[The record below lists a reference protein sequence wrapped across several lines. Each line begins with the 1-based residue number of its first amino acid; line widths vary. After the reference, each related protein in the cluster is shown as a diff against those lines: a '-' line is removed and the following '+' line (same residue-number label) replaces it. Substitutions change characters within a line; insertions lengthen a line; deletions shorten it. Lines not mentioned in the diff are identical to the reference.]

1 MGKTLV
7 IAEKP
12 SVAADIARALGGV
25 KKVSDYYEGDEYI
38 ISSAVGHLLELKVP
52 EEYEVKRGKWSFQH
66 LPVIPPHFDLEPIKK
81 SEARLKTLAKLI
93 KRKDVDKI
101 INACDAGREGE
112 LIFRYIIDA
121 VKTKKTLERLWLQSM
136 TKQSIL
142 SAFQHLRT
150 DAEMQNLAAAA
161 KSRSEADWIV
171 GINGTRAMTAF
182 NSKEGGFFLT
192 TVGRVQTPTLALVV
206 KREAEIQRFKPR
218 DYWEV
223 HADFEAA
230 AGTYPGRYIDTN
242 FKKDPNDPAK
252 KADRLWSAEDAKVIV
267 DKCKGKTGTVT
278 EESKPTTS
286 SCPALYDLTS
296 LQRDAN
302 NRFGFSAKTTLSIAQ
317 ALYEKHKVLTYPRTD
332 ARALP
337 SDYVPTVKETMKTLQ
352 KTQFNKYAT
361 EVLDNNWV
369 KPVKKIF
376 DTSKIS
382 DHFAIIPTTQVPPA
396 SLTETEQKIYDLV
409 VRRFLGV
416 FFPPAQYKQI
426 TRKTVVEGYTF
437 LSEGK
442 VLENP
447 GWLAVY
453 GRSAGTQDELLVPI
467 TNGETVSG
475 HSIES
480 EKLATKPPPRYTE
493 ATLLGAM
500 ENAGKEVTEE
510 EYRLAM
516 SEKGIGT
523 PATRAAIIDGLK
535 LQGYMILEGRDLVPT
550 IKAKQLLTLLK
561 GLDIKELSDA
571 ELTGEWEY
579 QLGQIEKGKLSRSAF
594 MTEIGNLTKDIVKK
608 ASSYGASTVPIE
620 NPARLKAPCPHCGG
634 QIVEQYKRY
643 VCAECG
649 WSFAKHPGGRMLEP
663 KEAEELLTNHKIG
676 PLTGFIS
683 KQGRPFSAELKIGEG
698 PEFRLD
704 FDFGDRP
711 EAPIDM
717 TEIRKE
723 EPIGMCPVCGK
734 HPIYETDTAY
744 ACEAHLDPKEGK
756 KCTFRSSKII
766 LKQPIE
772 RAQMKKL
779 LETGSTDLLPGFVS
793 NRNGK
798 KFSAY
803 LILEKG
809 GKIGF
814 KFEDKKPAAK
824 TAGTSTTTTRRRTTR
839 PKAGSSTT

>member
-12 SVAADIARALGGV
+12 SVAADIAKALGGV
-25 KKVSDYYEGDEYI
+25 KKVTDYYEGDDYVI
-38 ISSAVGHLLELKVP
+38 ASAVGHLLEIKAP
-52 EEYEVKRGKWSFQH
+52 EEYEVQRGKWNLDN
-66 LPVIPPHFDLEPIKK
+66 LPVIPPYFDLEPIKK
-81 SEARLKTLAKLI
+81 TEARLKSLAKLI

-112 LIFRYIIDA
+112 LIFRYIIDS

-150 DAEMQNLAAAA
+150 DAEMKNLADAA
-161 KSRSEADWIV
+161 KSRSEADWLV

-182 NSKEGGFFLT
+182 NSQGRGFFLT

-206 KREAEIQRFKPR
+206 KREAEIQGFKPK

-223 HADFEAA
+223 HADFAA
-230 AGTYPGRYIDTN
+230 ASGLYPGRYINPD
-242 FKKDPNDPAK
+242 FKKDPKDPFK
-252 KADRLWSAEDAKVIV
+252 KADRLWNAEDAQAIV
-267 DKCKGKTGTVT
+267 DKCKNGHGVVT

-337 SDYVPTVKETMKTLQ
+337 NDYVPTVKDTMRMLQ
-352 KTQFNKYAT
+352 QTQWSKFAT

-376 DTSKIS
+376 DNSKIS
-382 DHFAIIPTTQVPPA
+382 DHFAIIPTTQTPPA
-396 SLTETEQKIYDLV
+396 SLSDVEQKIYDLV
-409 VRRFLGV
+409 VKRFLAV

-426 TRKTVVEGYTF
+426 TRKTIVSGYTF

-442 VLENP
+442 VLQSP

-453 GRSAGTQDELLVPI
+453 GRGAGNPDELLVPI
-467 TNGETVSG
+467 TDGEKVAVHT
-475 HSIES
+475 IEA
-480 EKLATKPPPRYTE
+480 EKLATKPPARYTE
-493 ATLLGAM
+493 ATLLSAM

-535 LQGYMILEGRDLVPT
+535 VQGYMILEGRDLVPT
-550 IKAKQLLTLLK
+550 AKAKQLLTLLK

-579 QLGQIEKGKLSRSAF
+579 QLGQIEKGKLTRSEF
-594 MTEIGNLTKDIVKK
+594 MKEIGTLTKDIVQK
-608 ASSYGASTVPIE
+608 ARNHEKDATVPLT
-620 NPARLKAPCPHCGG
+620 NPARLKVPCPCCGG
-634 QIVEQYKRY
+634 PIDEQYNQY
-643 VCAECG
+643 VCSKCG
-649 WSFAKHPGGRMLEP
+649 WHFSKQPGGRILEP
-663 KEAEELLTNHKIG
+663 SEAEELIANKKIG
-676 PLTGFIS
+676 PLEGFIS
-683 KQGRPFSAELKIGEG
+683 KTRRPFSASLKLVVEG
-698 PEFRLD
+698 SDYKID
-704 FDFGDRP
+704 FDFGEKP
-711 EAPIDM
+711 EVVVDM
-717 TEIRKE
+717 AEVKKGKPVGT
-723 EPIGMCPVCGK
+723 CPVCKK
-734 HPIYETDTAY
+734 HQVFETENAY
-744 ACEAHLDPKEGK
+744 ACEAYLDPKASK
-756 KCTFRSSKII
+756 KCTFRSSKVI
-766 LKQPIE
+766 LQQPIE
-772 RAQMKKL
+772 REQMKKL
-779 LETGSTDLLPGFVS
+779 LETGSTDLLTDFVS
-793 NRNGK
+793 NRTK
-798 KFSAY
+798 RKFSAS

-814 KFEDKKPAAK
+814 K
-824 TAGTSTTTTRRRTTR
+824 
-839 PKAGSSTT
+839 